1 MGEHSAMLYG
11 WEVNQ
16 VEEAPG
22 GSRDL
27 LLLFFMRIQSQEMPG
42 GWWGIGL
49 NLFIPTTEL
58 TTNGFLKGPG
68 HTRT

>member
-1 MGEHSAMLYG
+1 MLKVMGEHSAMLYG

-27 LLLFFMRIQSQEMPG
+27 LLLFFMRKNPESGDARLVVGHRAQSV
-42 GWWGIGL
+42 
-49 NLFIPTTEL
+49 
-58 TTNGFLKGPG
+58 
-68 HTRT
+68 HTHN